1 MKRAEAL
8 ALLEQH
14 LQNDNLIK
22 HSLAVESIMR
32 GLARHLG
39 EDEEKWGL
47 TGLLH
52 DIDYETTAN
61 DPERH
66 SQLGAQMLADAGL
79 DSDLVYA
86 VKVHNE
92 IHGLPRISRLDK
104 ALFAADPTSGFITA
118 AALVRPEKQLAFV
131 EVKSLKKRFK
141 EKAFAKGANRD
152 NMATCTELGLELEDF
167 LAIGLA
173 AMQQD
178 ANQIG
183 L

>member
-1 MKRAEAL
+1 MKREEAL
-8 ALLEQH
+8 AYLQQH
-14 LQNDNLIK
+14 LKNDHLIK

-39 EDEEKWGL
+39 EDETEWGL

-52 DIDYETTAN
+52 DIDYESTAD
-61 DPERH
+61 DPNRH
-66 SQLGAQMLADAGL
+66 SLVGAEMLTDAGFP
-79 DSDLVYA
+79 SGVVYA

-92 IHGLPRISRLDK
+92 AHNLPRISQLDK

-141 EKAFAKGANRD
+141 EKSFAKGANRD
-152 NMATCTELGLELEDF
+152 NMASCTELGLELEEF
-167 LAIGLA
+167 LALSLA

-178 ANQIG
+178 AEQLG

>member
-1 MKRAEAL
+1 MTRQEAL
-8 ALLEQH
+8 AYLEKH

-39 EDEEKWGL
+39 EDEEKWGI

-52 DIDYETTAN
+52 DIDYETTAT

-66 SQLGAQMLADAGL
+66 SQVGAQMLTTAGL
-79 DSDLVYA
+79 DEDMVYA

-92 IHGLPRISRLDK
+92 AHGLPRNSLLDK

-152 NMATCTELGLELEDF
+152 NMAACTELGLELEDF
-167 LAIGLA
+167 LALSLA

-178 ANQIG
+178 AAELG